1 MEFDKSVVG
10 SIVILLVAVLK
21 IFNVNILPENLETTI
36 YTLIQIGSAIVIYL
50 NSKKV
55 ANTNVFGAIK

>member
-21 IFNVNILPENLETTI
+21 IFNVNVLPENLETTI
-36 YTLIQIGSAIVIYL
+36 YTLVQIGSAIVIYF